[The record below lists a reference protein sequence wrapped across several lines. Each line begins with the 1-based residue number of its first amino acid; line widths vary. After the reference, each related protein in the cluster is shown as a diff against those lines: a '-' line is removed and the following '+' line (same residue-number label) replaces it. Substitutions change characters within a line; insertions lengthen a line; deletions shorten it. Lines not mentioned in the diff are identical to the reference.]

1 MLHED
6 QWFEEM
12 INNRKKSTVEDI
24 KWSNDG
30 TKVCIIYEDGA
41 VIVGSVDGSREW
53 GKELPH
59 NLSKVEW
66 SPDNKLLIFATDKGD
81 ARVYS
86 NLGIPMHKIKIYCF
100 QDSNPEDKTVASI
113 E

>member
-24 KWSNDG
+24 KWSTDG
-30 TKVCIIYEDGA
+30 TKVCIIYRDGA

-59 NLSKVEW
+59 
-66 SPDNKLLIFATDKGD
+66 
-81 ARVYS
+81 
-86 NLGIPMHKIKIYCF
+86 
-100 QDSNPEDKTVASI
+100 
-113 E
+113 